1 MLALTE
7 VNIDGNLLW
16 LNFSIKNHV
25 RNTEVKRRFSYSKEL
40 TVQSRTYNLK
50 EEKDNLQ
57 PKKIP
62 EKRSSW
68 KHSNKGILLVIL

>member
-25 RNTEVKRRFSYSKEL
+25 RNTEVKRIFSYSKEL

-50 EEKDNLQ
+50 EEKDNSNLRKDQ
-57 PKKIP
+57 RKGHHGSTITK
-62 EKRSSW
+62 ESS
-68 KHSNKGILLVIL
+68 